1 MTKIVL
7 PKAAIDYND
16 LTPFVILGLWSTC
29 WISPIETQ
37 IIKLKFKKNL
47 TPI

>member
-7 PKAAIDYND
+7 PKAAIDYKD

-29 WISPIETQ
+29 RISPIETEESNTN
-37 IIKLKFKKNL
+37 LKDRI
-47 TPI
+47 PA